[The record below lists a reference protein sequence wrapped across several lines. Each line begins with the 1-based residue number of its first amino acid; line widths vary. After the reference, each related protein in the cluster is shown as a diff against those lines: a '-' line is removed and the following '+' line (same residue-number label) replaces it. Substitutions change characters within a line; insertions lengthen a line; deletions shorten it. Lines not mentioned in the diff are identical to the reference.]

1 MRLSRDGQPVRVL
14 APAAAR
20 GDAAKGGAAPA
31 RDAAGKS

>member
-14 APAAAR
+14 SPAAAK